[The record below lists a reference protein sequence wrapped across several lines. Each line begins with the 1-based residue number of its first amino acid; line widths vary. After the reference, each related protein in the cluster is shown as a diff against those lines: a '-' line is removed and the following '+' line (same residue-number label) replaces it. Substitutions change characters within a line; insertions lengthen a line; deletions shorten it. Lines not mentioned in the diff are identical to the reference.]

1 MHDRVGEVRHAV
13 VAHAGGELVG
23 ILDAVA
29 AHMAGRGLHRIGVL
43 GTRTVMASR
52 FYGRL
57 PLVEIIPPD
66 GSDLDD
72 VHDAYISIALTGEVG
87 AKQRALFDH
96 MGRRLLAE
104 HGCEAIMLGGTDLS
118 LVYKTE
124 PPPFPFIHCAAIH
137 VDAIVQHA
145 A

>member
-1 MHDRVGEVRHAV
+1 
-13 VAHAGGELVG
+13 
-23 ILDAVA
+23 
-29 AHMAGRGLHRIGVL
+29 MAGRGLHRIGVL

-66 GSDLDD
+66 GPDLDD

-87 AKQRALFDH
+87 AKQRALFDN
-96 MGRRLLAE
+96 MGRRLLTQ

-124 PPPFPFIHCAAIH
+124 APPFPFIHCAAIH
-137 VDAIVQHA
+137 VDAVVQHA

>member
-1 MHDRVGEVRHAV
+1 
-13 VAHAGGELVG
+13 
-23 ILDAVA
+23 
-29 AHMAGRGLHRIGVL
+29 
-43 GTRTVMASR
+43 MASR

-57 PLVEIIPPD
+57 PSVEIVPPA
-66 GSDLDD
+66 GADLDE
-72 VHDAYISIALTGEVG
+72 VHDAYISIALTGEV
-87 AKQRALFDH
+87 ASWQRALFDR
-96 MGRRLLAE
+96 MGDQLITD

-124 PPPFPFIHCAAIH
+124 PPRFPFVHCAAVH